1 MIVFVKWG
9 KRLRLYGSI
18 FPDYSLKKD
27 KRNDIFC
34 AKHMRVSNSITAGSG
49 RMTMITEYLL
59 I

>member
-27 KRNDIFC
+27 KRNDIFY
-34 AKHMRVSNSITAGSG
+34 AKQIRVSNSITAGSG
-49 RMTMITEYLL
+49 RMTMIIES
-59 I
+59 